1 MKNINIV
8 ILVSLFLF
16 SCTERIDLKL
26 DSQEFARLVVEGH
39 FSTDTAAHKVIL
51 TKTADYFSNE
61 APEPVT
67 GAQVTISNETEFYEL
82 TETPANSGIYLTAPE
97 VFGTVGRDYKLR
109 ILLEEEIGGAQE
121 YEASSKI
128 YPVNQLDSISLKF
141 QPFWGEKGFWEVQ
154 CYVWDPPTEDY
165 YMFLTYVNG
174 RLVNDTISKVF
185 VVDDLLY
192 NGNYTNGVS
201 VYFLDQ
207 SQSGEVVKEG
217 DTVML
222 RAARITK
229 EQWEFT
235 FKLQEEI
242 SYQSP
247 LFSGPPANVPGNISN
262 GAFGF
267 FGAYSSTFASAMV
280 KNPEEQKSK

>member
-1 MKNINIV
+1 MKKIFFAV
-8 ILVSLFLF
+8 FAGSLLF

-26 DSQEFARLVVEGH
+26 DGQEFARLVVEGY
-39 FSTDTAAHKVIL
+39 FTTDTTSHKVIL
-51 TKTADYFSNE
+51 TQTADYFDNK

-67 GAQVTISNETEFYEL
+67 GAQVTISNDIEFYVL
-82 TETPANSGIYLTAPE
+82 TETPAKSGIYLTAPD
-97 VFGTVGRDYKLR
+97 VSGTTGRNYKLR
-109 ILLEEEIGGAQE
+109 ISLDEEIGGTKDF
-121 YEASSKI
+121 EATSKI
-128 YPVNQLDSISLKF
+128 YPVNQLDSIALKF
-141 QPFWGEKGFWEVQ
+141 QPSWGENGFWEVQ

-201 VYFLDQ
+201 VYWLDQ
-207 SQSGEVVKEG
+207 SLSGEAVMTG
-217 DTVML
+217 DTVTL

-235 FKLQEEI
+235 YKLQEEI

-267 FGAYSSTFASAMV
+267 FGAYSSSFASAIV
-280 KNPEEQKSK
+280 KDPDEQKSN